1 MLTCAAWAY
10 PLCGQPVLRTAPG
23 VFVLS
28 CPPGG
33 TVRNYIITLRSGE
46 ALGDAEAL
54 AEFEAALENF
64 ADVRSPRAAVASAG
78 SPAPVTAEPLK
89 HPAPD
94 VALAARATPF
104 AAASPVLAGA
114 QALGSGLRAAG
125 AVTRSVV
132 TGVGSL
138 VGRGITSTAAAVAAH
153 LPPASA
159 PLTVSPATMA
169 GLDHARTATRATVV
183 VTAGMVEAGAALAR
197 GLGAWAAAAATSAL
211 AGTGGA
217 RALAGAHASPV
228 GRAVQTVGASGMVAF
243 KDVWDGL
250 EDAARLVGGA
260 GAQATRTLMHARYG
274 DAGNE
279 VTDASIGIAGDLGEV
294 ALNVRQMGVK
304 GIIRKTAAEAAMAAL
319 GGGGGGG
326 EPLLIEQGAP
336 QLQLEGSGGRTG
348 GGGGGCAPRC
358 DAESGK

>member
-28 CPPGG
+28 CPPGS

-336 QLQLEGSGGRTG
+336 QLQLEGSGG
-348 GGGGGCAPRC
+348 GGGGCAPRC